1 MTGKIPVWFAAMV
14 FSSAVCGA
22 DGFRFYNITP
32 HAPGCE
38 EETATRAVDL
48 YGRTGIDIALY
59 SLTLHPTG
67 KPAMEKAEKAVE
79 SYRKFRKALEGTKV
93 RPAVLVQAILGH
105 WPRVDKEIEDWTRT
119 IDSKGEK
126 VRFCPLDPGF
136 AKYITDVF
144 TLLAKEK
151 PAFIMTDD
159 DVRGYSHN
167 AECFCN
173 THVKMFNERRG
184 ASYTPDQLR
193 SVLKAAKQDDPDYV
207 AFLALQREM
216 VEDAV
221 IKRARAAIDA
231 VDPSIPGGICVAFEE
246 HFLCAP
252 LARSF
257 AAKGQTPLM
266 RISSGCY
273 WERAGASR
281 VPYNVCRTL
290 AFAEYYKNSGI
301 DLLGEA
307 DTCPH
312 NLWSKSAQ
320 SFYSHLVNAA
330 FAGLKGAKTW
340 YVNARKRNSV
350 VPVSSKYTEILAR
363 NRGCLEVLAE
373 ECIGS
378 EPVGVAVPCF
388 TTFPFWHMMGNT
400 SHFFVEKENGGADLC
415 IPFGVPFRVSSAF
428 GKGLFILQSA
438 SEVER
443 MSDVELDKLFSGK
456 VLVLRDAALALT
468 KRNRTDLTGVDARME
483 KLVFNVEN
491 DSLTGCSMHRAPI
504 KGYDVKMETRS
515 GAKKVSMLGFKSI
528 SAYEDVTPSA
538 VLYKNRLGGSAM
550 TVSYSAG
557 LHYLSIFNEIRKAW
571 FVSLLDMLN
580 GSKLPFVAG
589 HDQDVLVWVRKKNDG
604 TFLVMAENVNAEPI
618 ERLALRVP
626 EGKWKA
632 ELLSGG
638 GWNEVSVVRNGEY
651 LEMSV
656 PVAFY
661 ATAVLR
667 MTPVL

>member
-1 MTGKIPVWFAAMV
+1 MTMRFVFLAFALV
-14 FSSAVCGA
+14 FAYAARCGEN
-22 DGFRFYNITP
+22 FRFYNITP
-32 HAPGCE
+32 LTPGE
-38 EETATRAVDL
+38 EDETAARAVDL
-48 YGRTGIDIALY
+48 YERTGIDLALY
-59 SLTLHPTG
+59 CLALHPTG
-67 KPAMEKAEKAVE
+67 KPAMQKVEVAVE

-93 RPAVLVQAILGH
+93 RPAILVQAILGH
-105 WPRVDKEIEDWTRT
+105 WPRVDKEIENWTRT
-119 IDSKGEK
+119 VDSKGAK

-167 AECFCN
+167 AECFCDL
-173 THVKMFNERRG
+173 HVKLFNERRG
-184 ASYTPDQLR
+184 TSYTPDALR
-193 SVLKAAKQDDPDYV
+193 AALKAAKQDDPDYT

-216 VEDAV
+216 VEEAV

-252 LARSF
+252 LARAF
-257 AAKGQTPLM
+257 AAKGQKPVM
-266 RISSGCY
+266 RISTGCY

-290 AFAEYYKNSGI
+290 AFAEYYRASGI

-330 FAGLKGAKTW
+330 FTGLKGAKIW
-340 YVNARKRNSV
+340 YVNARKRGAVS
-350 VPVSSKYTEILAR
+350 PVSSKYTEVLAR
-363 NRGCLEVLAE
+363 NRGCLDALVGESV
-373 ECIGS
+373 GS

-388 TTFPFWHMMGNT
+388 TTFPGWHMMGNT
-400 SHFFVEKENGGADLC
+400 SHFFVEQNNGGADLC
-415 IPFGVPFRVSSAF
+415 IPFGVPFRVSSEF
-428 GKGLFILQSA
+428 GKGMFILQSA
-438 SEVER
+438 SEVKR
-443 MSDVELDKLFSGK
+443 MTDAELDRLFSGK

-468 KRNRTDLTGVDARME
+468 ERGRGDLTGVEAVNE
-483 KLVFNVEN
+483 KLVFNVEK
-491 DSLTGCSMHRAPI
+491 DTLTGYSMYRAPI
-504 KGYDVKMETRS
+504 KGYDVKMTPRP
-515 GAKKVSMLGFKSI
+515 GAKSVTSLGFKSI

-538 VLYKNRLGGSAM
+538 VLYRNGLDGTAL

-557 LHYLSIFNEIRKAW
+557 LHYLSIFNETRKEW
-571 FVSLLDMLN
+571 FVTLLDTLN
-580 GSKLPFVAG
+580 GSKVPFVAG
-589 HDQDVLVWVRKKNDG
+589 HDQDVLVWARKKRDG
-604 TFLVMAENVNAEPI
+604 AYLVMAENVNAEPI
-618 ERLALRVP
+618 ERLSLRVP
-626 EGKWKA
+626 EGAWKA

-638 GWNEVSVVRNGEY
+638 GWKEVSAVRKGEY
-651 LEMSV
+651 LEMPV
-656 PVAFY
+656 PIAFY
-661 ATAVLR
+661 ATAVVRL
-667 MTPVL
+667 TLK